1 MKTKFLLAL
10 LTLNSLLFYANSAFA
25 ATTTSIEGT
34 QKIANLSQTIS
45 KSINLDSG
53 YHSLIESAINRALL
67 AKGEKEDKPKIVGD
81 SAFTPVNTPRS
92 IVNGKVAQPTP
103 KPTLKPNVAGGI
115 TAPVSTAPR
124 RPIVNG
130 KIANPSP
137 SPSNPPV
144 LINGIIQKVDP
155 QPTPTASVKPII
167 NGRMANPDRK

>member
-25 ATTTSIEGT
+25 AKASSIEGN

-45 KSINLDSG
+45 KSIDLDGG

-67 AKGEKEDKPKIVGD
+67 AKGEKENKPNVAGGE
-81 SAFTPVNTPRS
+81 SASTPVSTSTPRS
-92 IVNGKVAQPTP
+92 IINGKVAQPTP
-103 KPTLKPNVAGGI
+103 KPSVKPNVAGGI
-115 TAPVSTAPR
+115 SVPTSTTGAVVNGTRNTPR
-124 RPIVNG
+124 QPIVNG

-144 LINGIIQKVDP
+144 LINGIIKKVD
-155 QPTPTASVKPII
+155 SK
-167 NGRMANPDRK
+167 

>member
-25 ATTTSIEGT
+25 ATASSIEGT

-67 AKGEKEDKPKIVGD
+67 AKGEKNNANVAGGE
-81 SAFTPVNTPRS
+81 SAPAPTSTPRS

-115 TAPVSTAPR
+115 TVPVSTTPR
-124 RPIVNG
+124 RPITNG

-155 QPTPTASVKPII
+155 QPTPAASVKPII

>member
-25 ATTTSIEGT
+25 AKASLIEGN

-45 KSINLDSG
+45 KSIDLDSG

-67 AKGEKEDKPKIVGD
+67 AKGEKNNPNQAGGEP
-81 SAFTPVNTPRS
+81 AATPASTPRS
-92 IVNGKVAQPTP
+92 IVDSNTTGAIVTGERNTTKPIVNGKIAQPTP
-103 KPTLKPNVAGGI
+103 KPAATPNIAGGI
-115 TAPVSTAPR
+115 SVPVSNTPR

-137 SPSNPPV
+137 RPSNPPV
-144 LINGIIQKVDP
+144 LINGIIKKVD
-155 QPTPTASVKPII
+155 SK
-167 NGRMANPDRK
+167 

>member
-25 ATTTSIEGT
+25 AKASSIEGN

-45 KSINLDSG
+45 KSINLDGS
-53 YHSLIESAINRALL
+53 YHSLIESAINRALI
-67 AKGEKEDKPKIVGD
+67 AKGEKNNPNEAGGE
-81 SAFTPVNTPRS
+81 PVVAPASTPRS

-103 KPTLKPNVAGGI
+103 KPSMKPNVAGGI
-115 TAPVSTAPR
+115 SVPTSTTGTVVNGTRNTPR
-124 RPIVNG
+124 QPIVNG

-144 LINGIIQKVDP
+144 LINGIIKKVD
-155 QPTPTASVKPII
+155 SK
-167 NGRMANPDRK
+167 